1 MSVELGAMLREAAD
15 AIDDTELERLRE
27 EYPDWRIWRSRG
39 RGASWYASKRAGAP
53 EESAPTLAANSL
65 LGLEKQL
72 QAPPQRAGRPLSAL
86 GAHP

>member
-1 MSVELGAMLREAAD
+1 MLSDKASPEWGVLA
-15 AIDDTELERLRE
+15 RLRAE
-27 EYPDWRIWRSRG
+27 HPDWSIWRSRG

-65 LGLEKQL
+65 PELEKQL
-72 QAPPQRAGRPLSAL
+72 KDPPERAGRPLSAL